1 MAQRL
6 ASAISPYLLS
16 HAHNPVDWFP
26 WSAEAFVA
34 AVERDVPVMV
44 SIGYSTCHW
53 CHVMARESFSDPETA
68 AYLNE
73 NFVSIKVDREENPE
87 VDSAYMAAAGAF
99 TSNLGW
105 PLTVFVTPAG
115 KTFYAGTYFP
125 PEPRGGMASFRQVLE
140 AITDAWLN
148 RREEAEANAAGVAD
162 AVAAMAKRS
171 AGHELGDA
179 SLFASTP
186 GGAIGRSGENADL
199 DARLDDIADAI
210 ARTED
215 RTNGGFGR
223 SPKFPQAP
231 GLGFLLHRGG
241 PFAAAAERALEA
253 MAGSEL
259 RDPVEGGFFR
269 YCVNGDWTEPHY
281 ERMLYDN
288 ALLLSDYTVAALSPK
303 IPSAATVGDTSLIP
317 AHELSWAREAANGI
331 GDFLVTTMRLPGGAF
346 AAAQDSESTV
356 AGERTEGSYYSLSP
370 EQRSRETPPALDTK
384 VLTGWNGLA
393 IAALSR
399 AGFALD
405 RGKGFSGRDDATRA
419 NPWITAA
426 RAAADYLLENH
437 EVEGHLVRAS
447 RDGLISAA
455 PATLEDYGAF
465 AVGLLELACV
475 TGEFRYAVSARQ
487 LVATILMDG
496 TFVAPRGDDVLSS
509 QGLSLEV
516 DPSEGAYPSGL
527 TSSARASWKL
537 YLLTADEKYRVAT
550 ERALARVMDLAE
562 KHPLGFGAALH
573 LASEVAR
580 PIRQL
585 VVIVPDTDI
594 DNETETRTDVDTGR
608 SGPTGSA
615 EGGAVLAA
623 ARTLSS
629 SITAVATETQAQ
641 AFAAAGFELFAGRG
655 PIDGHATAYL
665 CTNFVCALPT
675 TDMNDL
681 R

>member
-16 HAHNPVDWFP
+16 HANNPVDWFP
-26 WSAEAFVA
+26 WSAEAFA
-34 AVERDVPVMV
+34 AAAERDVPVMV

-53 CHVMARESFSDPETA
+53 CHVMARESFSEPETA

-99 TSNLGW
+99 TGNLGW

-115 KTFYAGTYFP
+115 KAFYAGTYFP

-171 AGHELGDA
+171 QSDA

-186 GGAIGRSGENADL
+186 GGAHGRPGENADL

-241 PFAAAAERALEA
+241 PFAAVAARALEA

-259 RDPVEGGFFR
+259 RDPIEGGFFR

-288 ALLLSDYTVAALSPK
+288 ALLLSDYTVAGCSTTNQTALGK
-303 IPSAATVGDTSLIP
+303 TESAVLGDAAP
-317 AHELSWAREAANGI
+317 SWAREAANGI
-331 GDFLVTTMRLPGGAF
+331 GDFLITTMRLPGGAF

-370 EQRSRETPPALDTK
+370 EQRIHEAPPALDTK

-399 AGFALD
+399 AGFALG
-405 RGKGFSGRDDATRA
+405 RGESVRNSGARA

-426 RAAADYLLENH
+426 RAAADYLLDNH
-437 EVEGHLVRAS
+437 EVEDHLVRAS

-475 TGEFRYAVSARQ
+475 TGEVRYAISARQ
-487 LVATILMDG
+487 LVATILIEG
-496 TFVAPRGDDVLSS
+496 NFAAPRGDAVLSS
-509 QGLSLEV
+509 QGLSLDV

-527 TSSARASWKL
+527 TSSARASWML
-537 YLLTADEKYRVAT
+537 YLLTAEEKYRVAT
-550 ERALARVMDLAE
+550 ERALARVMGLAE
-562 KHPLGFGAALH
+562 EHPLGFGAALH

-580 PIRQL
+580 PMRQL
-585 VVIVPDTDI
+585 VVIVPDTDT
-594 DNETETRTDVDTGR
+594 DTEAMN
-608 SGPTGSA
+608 SPTGPLDEHA
-615 EGGAVLAA
+615 MLDV
-623 ARTLSS
+623 ARTLGS

-655 PIDGHATAYL
+655 AIDGQPSAYL

-675 TDMNDL
+675 NDPTTL
-681 R
+681 G

>member
-16 HAHNPVDWFP
+16 HADNPVDWFP

-34 AVERDVPVMV
+34 AAERDVPVMV

-53 CHVMARESFSDPETA
+53 CHVMARESFSDPATA

-99 TSNLGW
+99 TTNLGW

-115 KTFYAGTYFP
+115 KAFYAGTYFP

-162 AVAAMAKRS
+162 AVAAMGKRS
-171 AGHELGDA
+171 PGNESGGS
-179 SLFASTP
+179 SLFAS
-186 GGAIGRSGENADL
+186 GETSADL
-199 DARLDDIADAI
+199 GARLDDIADAI

-215 RTNGGFGR
+215 RTHGGFGQA
-223 SPKFPQAP
+223 PKFPHAP

-241 PFAAAAERALEA
+241 SFAAVAERALTA
-253 MAGSEL
+253 MAASEL
-259 RDPVEGGFFR
+259 RDPIEGGFFR

-288 ALLLSDYTVAALSPK
+288 ALLLSDYAA
-303 IPSAATVGDTSLIP
+303 AASTDNVG
-317 AHELSWAREAANGI
+317 AREAALGI

-356 AGERTEGSYYSLSP
+356 AGERTEGGYYALSP
-370 EQRSRETPPALDTK
+370 EQRSHETPPALDTK

-399 AGFALD
+399 AGFAL
-405 RGKGFSGRDDATRA
+405 
-419 NPWITAA
+419 NPLWIDAA
-426 RAAADYLLENH
+426 RAAADYLLANH
-437 EVEGHLVRAS
+437 EVEGSLVRAS
-447 RDGLISAA
+447 RDGLNSTA

-475 TGEFRYAVSARQ
+475 TGEVRYAISARQ
-487 LVATILMDG
+487 LVSTILMEG
-496 TFVAPRGDDVLSS
+496 NFAAPRGDSVLSS

-527 TSSARASWKL
+527 TSSARASWML
-537 YLLTADEKYRVAT
+537 YLLTADETYRVAT
-550 ERALARVMDLAE
+550 ERALARVMGLAQQQ
-562 KHPLGFGAALH
+562 PLGFGAALH
-573 LASEVAR
+573 LASEVAQ

-585 VVIVPDTDI
+585 VVIVPDADANA
-594 DNETETRTDVDTGR
+594 DADANPD
-608 SGPTGSA
+608 SGSKAMKTASGSA
-615 EGGAVLAA
+615 ENHEMLDLARA
-623 ARTLSS
+623 LPT

-655 PIDGHATAYL
+655 PIDAQPTAYF

-675 TDMNDL
+675 TDPTAL
-681 R
+681 EAGALSTPPR